1 MCLGDRGNGGGG
13 WKCGIF
19 LIENVISV
27 WVEGGQEV
35 NQISEGYN
43 HSH

>member
-1 MCLGDRGNGGGG
+1 MA
-13 WKCGIF
+13 IF